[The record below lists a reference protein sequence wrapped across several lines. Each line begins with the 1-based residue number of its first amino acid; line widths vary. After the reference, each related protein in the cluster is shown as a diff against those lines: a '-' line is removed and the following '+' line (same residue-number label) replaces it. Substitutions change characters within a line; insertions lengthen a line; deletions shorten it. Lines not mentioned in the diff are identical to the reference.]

1 MKRITNLLIIAIL
14 ALSFASCSYQ
24 DENSETKKLESAK
37 LDYFSKTISN
47 NEKDEFISL
56 LSIKYDLNS
65 KLTHKIINEF
75 PGDDAVTGFSTIS
88 EAKNVAELE
97 RLKTKFARP
106 TVEERIRKISSENNI
121 DQSIVASFLIDYKIW
136 YKAQD
141 AGTYE

>member
-37 LDYFSKTISN
+37 LDYFLKTISN

-75 PGDDAVTGFSTIS
+75 PGDAVTNFSTIS